1 MTAACHVDEDEG
13 DEVVPAADV
22 KSYCHEVVDV
32 ASVSSADEGPQV
44 VELSSA
50 EEEESIKPRFSKDK
64 PSLMS
69 MRKRKQR
76 DRRVG
81 KAASQQL
88 STPTTKKHRVL
99 APESPDSVDSVS
111 TTAPSA
117 NASYASSWGSI
128 GNTSQSEIEQ
138 SLPNGL
144 KFGHAA
150 PVGCQSRGLPGD
162 FAAPSCRFLSG
173 VDGYCD
179 RGVHV
184 ATQAMLAQHASRQAQ
199 MQQLAALNFD
209 CRKQFWERSP
219 LDTKVPPRVTA
230 DAGYW
235 LKVQRTEFADFPMV
249 DKPWIYV
256 RARSVDQRVYL
267 YNLKT
272 GESRFPSDLVLGIN
286 AR

>member
-150 PVGCQSRGLPGD
+150 PVG
-162 FAAPSCRFLSG
+162 